1 MRRTRR
7 LNFGTHLGH
16 VFKTTNGCA
25 SWSRIDLSLPDMP
38 VHSIVV
44 NPNSPDTTLYIG
56 TDLGVFVTT
65 DGGATW
71 LRENT
76 GFANVIV
83 EHLEINNGR
92 LFAFTHG
99 RSVFSVA
106 LAP

>member
-1 MRRTRR
+1 M
-7 LNFGTHLGH
+7 
-16 VFKTTNGCA
+16 FKTVNGGA
-25 SWSRIDLSLPDMP
+25 TWVRIDLTLPDMP
-38 VHSIVV
+38 VHSVV
-44 NPNSPDTTLYIG
+44 AHPTRPDTLYIG

-65 DGGATW
+65 DAGASW
-71 LRENT
+71 MRENT

-83 EHLEINNGR
+83 EHLQITQGR